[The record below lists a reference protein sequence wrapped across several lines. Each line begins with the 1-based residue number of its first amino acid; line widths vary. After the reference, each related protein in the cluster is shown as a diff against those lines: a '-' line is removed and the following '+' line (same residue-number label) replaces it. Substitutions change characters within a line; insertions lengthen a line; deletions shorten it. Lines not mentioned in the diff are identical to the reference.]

1 MGAELPSL
9 PRPRHVAI
17 IMDGNGRW
25 AAERGMDRLEGHRA
39 GMKAIRGVVEAARR
53 HDLQVLTLYAFSTEN
68 WRRPPTEVR
77 GLMDMLVEYLRRD
90 IDLLMEHGVRLGTLG
105 DLGRL
110 PPVVDREL
118 RRALDRTA
126 SNRNGVLNLALSY
139 GGRDEI
145 VRAAQTAV
153 GLAARG
159 QMAAENLTERSFAD
173 LLDTRGIPDPDLLIR
188 TGGEQ
193 RVSNFLLWQLAYA
206 ELWFTPVPWPD
217 FEGRHLDEAILDFQ
231 SRRRRFGGLDPEI
244 SIR

>member
-25 AAERGMDRLEGHRA
+25 AAERGLDRREGHRA
-39 GMKAIRGVVEAARR
+39 GMKAVRGVVEAARR

-68 WRRPPTEVR
+68 WHRPPAEVL
-77 GLMDMLVEYLRRD
+77 GLMDMLVDYLRRD
-90 IDLLMEHGVRLGTLG
+90 VDLLMEHGVRLGSLG

-110 PPVVDREL
+110 PPAVEREL
-118 RRALDRTA
+118 RRAMDRTA
-126 SNRNGVLNLALSY
+126 SNRNGLLNLALSY

-145 VRAAQTAV
+145 VRAAQAAV
-153 GLAARG
+153 ALAARG
-159 QMAAENLTERSFAD
+159 QMTPDDLTEHSFAD
-173 LLDTRGIPDPDLLIR
+173 LLDTRGVPDPDLLIR

-206 ELWFTPVPWPD
+206 EIWFTPVLWPD

-244 SIR
+244 SVR